1 MGRKK
6 GSINKKN
13 QPVQLNFDS
22 NIKSFDEKT
31 EVLMTTGILEDVA
44 EVNGTVVNSDKMAKD
59 MTELELIQQE
69 LDLVRVELEKTKL
82 EIEEKKKALV
92 NVPSVPEVVKD
103 APTISVEGQSLMAKI
118 AAQKAYDNVM
128 VTGKFSN
135 LRAPGQH
142 VKLPY
147 IKYADDPVKWYKF
160 EHGQVYTIPRGF
172 ADQLNGGSEENP
184 CYYMPHFIKNE
195 GAIIDPN
202 QPESGIHA
210 VDTSNKKYM
219 FSPIN
224 F

>member
-6 GSINKKN
+6 GSLNKKIK
-13 QPVQLNFDS
+13 PVQLDFED
-22 NIKSFDEKT
+22 NIKTFSEKT
-31 EVLMTTGILEDVA
+31 EVCMTASNIDELT
-44 EVNGTVVNSDKMAKD
+44 KD
-59 MTELELIQQE
+59 NAELEQIQQE
-69 LDLVRVELEKTKL
+69 LDLARVELEKTKL
-82 EIEEKKKALV
+82 EIEENKKALNALPV
-92 NVPSVPEVVKD
+92 AKEIKD
-103 APTISVEGQSLMAKI
+103 APATSVEGQSLKAKI

-135 LRAPGQH
+135 LRAPGNP

-147 IKYADDPVKWYKF
+147 IKYEDDPVKWYTF
-160 EHGQVYTIPRGF
+160 QHGEVYTIPRGF
-172 ADQLNGGSEENP
+172 ADQLNGGSEDNP

-210 VDTSNKKYM
+210 VDTSKKKYM

>member
-6 GSINKKN
+6 GSLNKNN
-13 QPVQLNFDS
+13 QHVQLNFDS
-22 NIKSFDEKT
+22 NIKSFEKKT
-31 EVLMTTGILEDVA
+31 EVCMTTGILEDVPT
-44 EVNGTVVNSDKMAKD
+44 EEKLVLSRSESE
-59 MTELELIQQE
+59 ELEQIQKE
-69 LDLVRVELEKTKL
+69 LDLARVELEKTKL
-82 EIEEKKKALV
+82 EIEENKKSLSALPV
-92 NVPSVPEVVKD
+92 AKEVKD
-103 APTISVEGQSLMAKI
+103 APAASIEGQTLKAKI
-118 AAQKAYDNVM
+118 AAQKAYDNQM

-135 LRAPGQH
+135 LRAPGNH

-147 IKYADDPVKWYKF
+147 IKYEDDPVKWWTF
-160 EHGQVYTIPRGF
+160 NHGEVYTIPRGF
-172 ADQLNGGSEENP
+172 ADQLNGGSEDNP